1 MKTNYVLIISG
12 QFQYGVASN
21 FLQELAIELGR
32 LNYEVLWFP
41 LSAEQSHEQHL
52 VHLYNLI
59 ANKNI
64 KFIFGINGLG
74 LDYVSCLD
82 ALNQLPCFSWLLDH
96 PVHHYQRFAAHKT
109 WLKLLCVDQSH
120 VNWLT
125 RLSFDAEPF
134 LHATK
139 VRSLAPR
146 PATDVGIL
154 FPASYFDETAQISA
168 LHAAHP
174 KLLELLMDPAIDS
187 LPTLLSVLR
196 FGEKDGV
203 LEADANTLNFLRLA
217 DLFLRGRNRNQLVHD
232 FAEAGIQLAIA
243 GRGWNEVG
251 ASSHLILRSMTWQ
264 ELKQLFSRSQ
274 FVLHDH
280 PGFSAG
286 LHERVLTS
294 LAAGTAVLTRHNSF
308 LEQQFS
314 PADGVYGF
322 RQASELLQLGLDEHN
337 PEHIAQSEAL
347 LRHSWSCRANQ
358 LLQLVGK
365 DHSDIAELVMG

>member
-1 MKTNYVLIISG
+1 MSDESLMKTDYVLIISG
-12 QFQYGVASN
+12 QFQYGVATN
-21 FLQELAIELGR
+21 FLQELAVELGL
-32 LNYEVLWFP
+32 LNYEPVWFP

-52 VHLYNLI
+52 LNLYNLI
-59 ANKNI
+59 SNKDI

-74 LDYVSCLD
+74 LDYVSCFDELKP
-82 ALNQLPCFSWLLDH
+82 LPCFTWLLDD
-96 PVHHYQRFAAHKT
+96 PVHHYQRFVAHKT
-109 WLKLLCVDQSH
+109 WLRLLCVDQSH

-125 RLSFDAEPF
+125 QLGFNAEQF

-146 PATDVGIL
+146 PPTDVGIL
-154 FPASYFDETAQISA
+154 FPASYFDETAQIPA
-168 LHAAHP
+168 LHEAHP

-196 FGEKDGV
+196 FGEKGGV

-232 FAEAGIQLAIA
+232 FAQAGIQLAIA

-251 ASSHLILRSMTWQ
+251 AGSHLLLRSMTWQ

-286 LHERVLTS
+286 LHERVLT
-294 LAAGTAVLTRHNSF
+294 
-308 LEQQFS
+308 
-314 PADGVYGF
+314 
-322 RQASELLQLGLDEHN
+322 
-337 PEHIAQSEAL
+337 
-347 LRHSWSCRANQ
+347 
-358 LLQLVGK
+358 
-365 DHSDIAELVMG
+365 